1 MTGNAFDEI
10 LEYRY
15 IGIMERIRQ
24 SIFIVV
30 AFLVTC
36 LTSCSFNYTEG
47 QSPLEMVPDMILKDV
62 AAYRYENSELFIQL
76 NARELEMYDKEKI
89 WAGSDISF
97 VQYDSADSLTI
108 EAEGSSGLIIVD
120 DNLEEYLL
128 GKEVLFHLA
137 RENFF
142 LRASGLKWNKK
153 ENSLSGPIDGEV
165 VIEKDDGSIIQG
177 TGFSADSL
185 SYSYSFNN
193 SVHGMLVTGIEGDS
207 L

>member
-15 IGIMERIRQ
+15 IGLMERIRQ

-30 AFLVTC
+30 AFLVIS

-89 WAGSDISF
+89 WAGMDISF
-97 VQYDSADSLTI
+97 VQYDSSDSLTI

-142 LRASGLKWNKK
+142 LRAS
-153 ENSLSGPIDGEV
+153 
-165 VIEKDDGSIIQG
+165 
-177 TGFSADSL
+177 A
-185 SYSYSFNN
+185 
-193 SVHGMLVTGIEGDS
+193 
-207 L
+207 